1 MAETTP
7 GPGTDDGPGSGGP
20 GSGGLGLS
28 GPGPADGLGHVGGG
42 DRRRVTIRDVAVR
55 AGVSVATVSRVLAG
69 NYPTSAAARA
79 KVLRAVKDL
88 DYVIDGR
95 ARALAGTGPKTVA
108 VIVSS
113 VDSLFFADVAQG
125 VEQEA
130 AAQGRLCM
138 VCNHGG
144 DVARELALVQMM
156 REQRAEIVILVGGA
170 VEDEPYKARL
180 TDYARGLAA
189 AGSRLVLCGRPAPTP
204 TCRSSSWSTT
214 TRPARTRWSAICC
227 RPGTAASST
236 WARCRATAPS
246 SRGSTATG
254 GRSPTTA
261 WARSTSGSP
270 GSASAG
276 ATATPRCASCSPS
289 ATASRTSPRC
299 SPLTTWRRPARCRDA
314 RARAAHPE
322 DISVVGY
329 NNDSVAQDLNPPLT
343 TVNIPSNEL
352 GRWAVRFALA
362 EDTATPGA
370 ARGTAQTRHV
380 LGTHIVLRES
390 VRRLGAG
397 RRKRGDGPAA
407 VLRAPRRTG
416 LPP

>member
-1 MAETTP
+1 MRMAGMAETTP

-108 VIVSS
+108 VIVSH
-113 VDSLFFADVAQG
+113 VDSFFYAAVAQG

-180 TDYARGLAA
+180 MDYARGLAA
-189 AGSRLVLCGRPAPTP
+189 AGSRLVLCGRPAPSPDMPVIVVEYDNEAGAYAVVSHLLSAGHRGILYMGTMP
-204 TCRSSSWSTT
+204 GHTT
-214 TRPARTRWSAICC
+214 VEPRVSGYR
-227 RPGTAASST
+227 
-236 WARCRATAPS
+236 RALADHGLGPEHQ
-246 SRGSTATG
+246 RIAGVG
-254 GRSPTTA
+254 LGRSHGYAAMRELLAECDGKPDFTA
-261 WARSTSGSP
+261 VFAGDDL
-270 GSASAG
+270 AAAG
-276 ATATPRCASCSPS
+276 AMAAMRERGLHTPA
-289 ATASRTSPRC
+289 
-299 SPLTTWRRPARCRDA
+299 
-314 RARAAHPE
+314 

-329 NNDSVAQDLNPPLT
+329 NNDAVAQDLNPPLT
-343 TVNIPSNEL
+343 TVNIPSYEL
-352 GRWAVRFALA
+352 GRSAVRFALA

-397 RRKRGDGPAA
+397 EA
-407 VLRAPRRTG
+407 
-416 LPP
+416 

>member
-1 MAETTP
+1 MAE
-7 GPGTDDGPGSGGP
+7 
-20 GSGGLGLS
+20 
-28 GPGPADGLGHVGGG
+28 GG
-42 DRRRVTIRDVAVR
+42 DRRRVTIREVAVR

-108 VIVSS
+108 VIVSM
-113 VDSLFFADVAQG
+113 VDSLFYAAVAQG

-156 REQRAEIVILVGGA
+156 REQRAEIVVLVGGA
-170 VEDEPYKARL
+170 VEDEPYRARL
-180 TDYARGLAA
+180 MDYARGLAA
-189 AGSRLVLCGRPAPTP
+189 AGSRLVLCGRPAP
-204 TCRSSSWSTT
+204 
-214 TRPARTRWSAICC
+214 
-227 RPGTAASST
+227 
-236 WARCRATAPS
+236 
-246 SRGSTATG
+246 
-254 GRSPTTA
+254 SPDMPVTVVEYDNEA
-261 WARSTSGSP
+261 GAYAVVSHLL
-270 GSASAG
+270 SAG
-276 ATATPRCASCSPS
+276 HRRILYMGTMPGHSTVEPRVSGY
-289 ATASRTSPRC
+289 
-299 SPLTTWRRPARCRDA
+299 RRALADHGLGPEHQRIAGA
-314 RARAAHPE
+314 GLGRARGYAAMRGLLAECDGKPDFTAVFAGDDLAAAGAMAAMRERGLRTPE

-343 TVNIPSNEL
+343 TVNIPSTEL

-362 EDTATPGA
+362 EDTAAPGA

-397 RRKRGDGPAA
+397 EA
-407 VLRAPRRTG
+407 
-416 LPP
+416 